1 MAIMEKDQA
10 SKFIHDLLKHAVGK
24 TLRTFSFRRNFRR
37 P

>member
-24 TLRTFSFRRNFRR
+24 NASDISFRRNFRR